1 MHPTR
6 SMFGRS
12 VQALLVLTLLV
23 LAPACEGEL
32 GLSTGASTG
41 TGSSAP
47 SGGGGPP
54 VLMSSP
60 DAGLAVVDAAW
71 APPDAWSAPGC
82 APSCGGRQCG
92 PDGCGGVC
100 GTCGAGTTCNASFQC
115 APDAPPSGGTHAVTL
130 YGTATCGYCR
140 QARTFFGANDVTFT
154 DRDLNAPGVVDEA
167 FERVHALTGEY
178 RVATPTAI
186 IDDHVIFGW
195 NESEYRRRLGL

>member
-1 MHPTR
+1 MV
-6 SMFGRS
+6 GRS
-12 VQALLVLTLLV
+12 LHALVAVALLA

-32 GLSTGASTG
+32 GLATGASSGSGAPTG
-41 TGSSAP
+41 GAP
-47 SGGGGPP
+47 TGGGGPP

-60 DAGLAVVDAAW
+60 DAGYAVVDAAW
-71 APPDAWSAPGC
+71 APPDAWAAPGC
-82 APSCGGRQCG
+82 TPSCAGRQCG
-92 PDGCGGVC
+92 ADGCGGVC

-115 APDAPPSGGTHAVTL
+115 QPDAPPAGGSTHAVTL
-130 YGTATCGYCR
+130 YGTASCGYCR
-140 QARTFFGANDVTFT
+140 QARAFFGANDVEFT